1 MESIGP
7 QLPPRSPYGTSTAL
21 QARNSPHKRSIGSG
35 ILWKGPGSY
44 GRARDPM
51 EGPGILWKGP
61 SPPPVGPRTPHPPL
75 TRPIHLYRPREACRP
90 QPPLSDRSAPLSR
103 LRSGLHRRLLV
114 LLRGSRRLRTFPR
127 KFYSNAER
135 ERGGGAAT
143 PSWGGP
149 PRRHLGGDAG
159 STGGAGRKS
168 APRRKW
174 RYPRGT
180 LERLTSGG
188 A

>member
-1 MESIGP
+1 MPYGAPYGIYRAPTPPSQPLRHLDGP
-7 QLPPRSPYGTSTAL
+7 TIAELPPQTLYRV
-21 QARNSPHKRSIGSG
+21 
-35 ILWKGPGSY
+35 
-44 GRARDPM
+44 RDPM

-61 SPPPVGPRTPHPPL
+61 GSYGRAPPPPPVGPRTPHPPL